1 MWGKGA
7 GSPSVSRKIEKNE
20 MKETILIIEDEKLMR
35 VTIEDSLKAAG
46 YSVIACET
54 GKDGLAAFNGGP
66 CDVVVTDI
74 RLPDKNGLEILKEIS
89 ALSDVPVIVMTAFG
103 TIKDAV
109 EAMKLGAFDYITKP
123 FSLDEFRLLIERAL
137 EMKRLREDNIRLRK
151 DINRYFCFPNIIG
164 ESAAMKKVFSLM
176 EKVAETDSTVLILGE
191 SGTGKELVATT
202 IHYQSA
208 RKDKPLIKINCAAL
222 PETLIE
228 SELFGHEKGAFT
240 GAIRR
245 KPGRF
250 ELANNGTIFLDEIG
264 DMPLSTQTRL
274 LRVIQEKTLE
284 RVGGTETLKI
294 DVRVLTATNRNLEEE
309 VKSGRFRED
318 LYYRL
323 NVIPVVIPPLRER
336 REDIPALV
344 DFALGKCR
352 NRLGKNLRFS
362 KEAMTALLQYDYP
375 GNVRELENIVER
387 GATLTAS
394 DVIEKDDLPSVIFK
408 KSESNGSVS
417 LAEVAAGAEMEHI
430 VRILSIAQGNKTKAA
445 ELLGISRKNLWE
457 KMNTYGLKA

>member
-1 MWGKGA
+1 
-7 GSPSVSRKIEKNE
+7 
-20 MKETILIIEDEKLMR
+20 MKETILVIEDEKLMR
-35 VTIEDSLKAAG
+35 VTIEDSLKASG
-46 YSVIACET
+46 YSVIACEN
-54 GKDGLAAFNGGP
+54 GADGLAAFKDGP

-74 RLPDKNGLEILKEIS
+74 RLPDKNGLEILQEVTAS
-89 ALSDVPVIVMTAFG
+89 SDVPVIVMTAFG

-109 EAMKLGAFDYITKP
+109 EAMKLGAFDYLTKP

-137 EMKRLREDNIRLRK
+137 EIKRLREDNVRLRK

-164 ESAAMKKVFSLM
+164 ESAAMKKVFSLI
-176 EKVAETDSTVLILGE
+176 EKVAPTDSTVLILGE
-191 SGTGKELVATT
+191 SGTGKELIATT

-208 RKDKPLIKINCAAL
+208 RKVKPLIKINCAAL

-250 ELANNGTIFLDEIG
+250 ELANGGTIFLDEIG

-274 LRVIQEKTLE
+274 LRVIQEKTFE

-344 DFALGKCR
+344 DLALGKCR
-352 NRLGKNLRFS
+352 SRTAKPVRFS
-362 KEAMTALLQYDYP
+362 KGAMKALLQYDYP

-387 GATLTAS
+387 GATLAAS
-394 DVIEKDDLPSVIFK
+394 DVIEKDDLPAVIFK

-417 LAEVAAGAEMEHI
+417 LAEVAAGAEKEHI
-430 VRILSIAQGNKTKAA
+430 IRILAVASGNKTRTA
-445 ELLGISRKNLWE
+445 EMLGISRKTLWE

>member
-1 MWGKGA
+1 
-7 GSPSVSRKIEKNE
+7 
-20 MKETILIIEDEKLMR
+20 MKETVLVIEDEKLMR
-35 VTIEDSLKAAG
+35 VTIEDSLKASG
-46 YSVIACET
+46 YCVISCENGT
-54 GKDGLAAFNGGP
+54 DGLTAFRDNS

-74 RLPDKNGLEILKEIS
+74 RLPDKNGIDILREIS
-89 ALSDVPVIVMTAFG
+89 RSSDVPVIVMTAFG

-109 EAMKLGAFDYITKP
+109 EAMKLSAFDYITKP

-164 ESAAMKKVFSLM
+164 DSGAMKKVFSLI
-176 EKVAETDSTVLILGE
+176 EKIAASDATVLILGE
-191 SGTGKELVATT
+191 SGTGKELIATT
-202 IHYQSA
+202 IHYQSS

-250 ELANNGTIFLDEIG
+250 ELANGGTIFLDEIG
-264 DMPLSTQTRL
+264 DMPHSTQTKL
-274 LRVIQEKTLE
+274 LRVIQEKTFE
-284 RVGGTETLKI
+284 RVGGTDTLRV
-294 DVRVLTATNRNLEEE
+294 DVRVLTATNKNLEAE
-309 VKSGRFRED
+309 VKAGRFRED

-323 NVIPVVIPPLRER
+323 NVIPVIIPPLRER
-336 REDIPALV
+336 REDIPSLV

-352 NRLGKNLRFS
+352 NRSVKTVRFS
-362 KEAMTALLQYDYP
+362 KDAMTALLQYDYP

-387 GATLTAS
+387 SATLAAS
-394 DVIEKDDLPSVIFK
+394 DVIGKDDLPSVVFK

-417 LAEVAAGAEMEHI
+417 LAEVSAGAEKEHI
-430 VRILSIAQGNKTKAA
+430 IRILAVTQGNKTRAA
-445 ELLGISRKNLWE
+445 ELLGISRKTLWE
-457 KMNTYGLKA
+457 KMNAYELKA